1 MKLYF
6 DDGTGQM
13 KTFEL
18 PERRV
23 TIGRSA
29 ECDLVLV
36 DDRVSRVHA
45 VLDVLSAQR
54 LLRDAGSANGT
65 FLNGMRLR
73 QETSAALRDGDV
85 LEIAGTRFLYGADDD
100 ARTPSGTAL
109 GEVADGPHLLR
120 DLLNDGRARGAVDAP
135 ALRTAF
141 AGVSKAVAALPVGE
155 FGHLARYT
163 RSGPHISP
171 AKGLE
176 RALSVVARALG
187 TDAAAAYARGL
198 PDGLQPIATFPAALA
213 GKNLA
218 GLARRAWASGG
229 GHLAHVIVGATDVDD
244 LRKTAI
250 HPLYSA
256 GAVPFLDG
264 GERRGV
270 VAVERF
276 RGARLD
282 RVELARLAVLA
293 ESVGQLLASEDGATL
308 EAR

>member
-1 MKLYF
+1 
-6 DDGTGQM
+6 
-13 KTFEL
+13 
-18 PERRV
+18 
-23 TIGRSA
+23 
-29 ECDLVLV
+29 
-36 DDRVSRVHA
+36 
-45 VLDVLSAQR
+45 
-54 LLRDAGSANGT
+54 
-65 FLNGMRLR
+65 MRLR
-73 QETSAALRDGDV
+73 QETSAALREGDV
-85 LEIAGTRFLYGADDD
+85 LEIAGTRFLYSADDD

-109 GEVADGPHLLR
+109 GEVVDGPHLLR
-120 DLLNDGRARGAVDAP
+120 DLLNDGRARGGAVDAP

-141 AGVSKAVAALPVGE
+141 ERV
-155 FGHLARYT
+155 
-163 RSGPHISP
+163 SP

-218 GLARRAWASGG
+218 GLARRAWESGG

>member
-1 MKLYF
+1 VKLHF
-6 DDGTGQM
+6 DDGTGKRQ
-13 KTFEL
+13 TFEL

-73 QETSAALRDGDV
+73 QETSAALRSGDV
-85 LEIAGTRFLYGADDD
+85 FEIAGTRLLYSADDE
-100 ARTPSGTAL
+100 ARTPPDTLL

-120 DLLNDGRARGAVDAP
+120 DLLNDGRGRGPLDVETVDAGSS
-135 ALRTAF
+135 LGSAF
-141 AGVSKAVAALPVGE
+141 EGV
-155 FGHLARYT
+155 
-163 RSGPHISP
+163 SP

-176 RALSVVARALG
+176 RALSVVVRALDA
-187 TDAAAAYARGL
+187 DAAAAFARGL
-198 PDGLQPIATFPAALA
+198 PDGLQVIGTYPAALA
-213 GKNLA
+213 GRNLA

-229 GHLAHVIVGATDVDD
+229 GHLAHAIVGATELDD

-256 GAVPFLDG
+256 GAVPFLHDS
-264 GERRGV
+264 ERLGV

-276 RGARLD
+276 RGGRLD
-282 RVELARLAVLA
+282 RVELARLSVLA
-293 ESVGQLLASEDGATL
+293 ESIGQLLAREDGATL
-308 EAR
+308 GAR